1 MAHDVGEADAR
12 RWAGLGLFAAG
23 AIFWLVNTSAEAAF
37 PGYDVHEDA
46 LSRLGSVGAPTS
58 LAWNAALLVLGT
70 LWLAGAVAAFRPVGR
85 PWLVLNAVP
94 PLCAYLVAL
103 FPVGTIAAP
112 HWIGAFGLFVSGGL
126 VAIADSRLVRGPFR
140 VASAAT
146 GATGLPC
153 LVVFAVL
160 PPGDLLGFGGA
171 ERLVAYPIMIW
182 LMGMGGY
189 LMAGGPL
196 GAAKAA
202 G

>member
-1 MAHDVGEADAR
+1 MAHDGGEAGAR

-23 AIFWLVNTSAEAAF
+23 AIFWLVNTAAEAAF

-46 LSRLGSVGAPTS
+46 LSRLGSVGAPTA
-58 LAWNAALLVLGT
+58 LAWDAALLLLGT
-70 LWLAGAVAAFRPVGR
+70 LWLASAALTFRTVGR
-85 PWLVLNAVP
+85 GWLVVNAVP

-112 HWIGAFGLFVSGGL
+112 HWLGAFGLFVSGGI
-126 VAIADSRLVRGPFR
+126 VAIADARLLGGPFR
-140 VASAAT
+140 LASAAT
-146 GATGLPC
+146 GATGL
-153 LVVFAVL
+153 LFLAAIAL
-160 PPGDLLGFGGA
+160 PPLEDVLGFGGL

-189 LMAGGPL
+189 LMGVGRLRP
-196 GAAKAA
+196 GQAA